1 MTNNEEIIRLENE
14 NNNLVEQ
21 IKSIK
26 EGNESRIDRITSI
39 RNEKDRELAVKD
51 VEFTEAIQKKIQAQ
65 LGVPHS
71 RIQVELGFILQTG
84 TCQILNFA

>member
-51 VEFTEAIQKKIQAQ
+51 VEFTEAIQKKIK
-65 LGVPHS
+65 LEEKV
-71 RIQVELGFILQTG
+71 
-84 TCQILNFA
+84 TCHIDVLYGCSECG